1 MTRTT
6 RELPAKE
13 AGVSPRASTRSER
26 AAVSVNA
33 PTTPAQFAAMMA
45 CPIRLVR
52 GLLPAGAPDASS
64 ISSCYEAGTM
74 VLLGRGDTQR
84 WALTHKGQQG
94 LRDRRGVRDT

>member
-6 RELPAKE
+6 RELPARE
-13 AGVSPRASTRSER
+13 AG
-26 AAVSVNA
+26 AAIYVDA
-33 PTTPAQFAAMMA
+33 PTTPAQLAAMVA

-52 GLLPAGAPDASS
+52 GLLPAGAPDARS
-64 ISSCYEAGTM
+64 ISRCCEAGTM

-94 LRDRRGVRDT
+94 LRDRHRRAR